1 MGNTLSPN
9 FFENLRNKKSFFEDL
24 PNTRYLYKSRVSD
37 VHNYY
42 TMKPLVPNLFLIGE
56 RLTPDKFRTI
66 NYKKVQYIIN
76 NMYDSMTWI
85 ILYTYGIHVGMYVFT
100 LKITSLKHI
109 AHTKCYFHVSRGVMN
124 VLHNFY

>member
-1 MGNTLSPN
+1 MSPN
-9 FFENLRNKKSFFEDL
+9 FFENLRNKKSFFENLRNKKSFFEDL

-85 ILYTYGIHVGMYVFT
+85 ILCTYSIHVGMY
-100 LKITSLKHI
+100 SL
-109 AHTKCYFHVSRGVMN
+109 
-124 VLHNFY
+124 